1 MILKEPPI
9 TRRSKVPDS
18 TKSESSKRKPCGGKR
33 KRRKRQINIE
43 HNNKADRTS
52 FAHFKTATRSF
63 RDKKTTYFS
72 VSVRPRNRDQRT
84 SEVRTTRLFAT
95 LRIRKH
101 RSCRFYRVTGRTF
114 ATRKT
119 RSESNWRKRSS
130 SSKKRYEDASYS

>member
-43 HNNKADRTS
+43 HKK
-52 FAHFKTATRSF
+52 KTDTRSF

-101 RSCRFYRVTGRTF
+101 RSCRFYRVT
-114 ATRKT
+114 
-119 RSESNWRKRSS
+119 
-130 SSKKRYEDASYS
+130 

>member
-1 MILKEPPI
+1 MILREPPI

-18 TKSESSKRKPCGGKR
+18 IKSESSKQKPCDGKR

-43 HNNKADRTS
+43 HNNKAGRTS

-72 VSVRPRNRDQRT
+72 VLVRRRNPDQRT

-95 LRIRKH
+95 LRTRKH
-101 RSCRFYRVTGRTF
+101 RSCRFSRVT
-114 ATRKT
+114 
-119 RSESNWRKRSS
+119 
-130 SSKKRYEDASYS
+130 